1 MAQSYSRK
9 LHCRLQYLL
18 LQSLIKVAQARWRC
32 ALARQTWSR
41 LLTATKIVQCA
52 FRCHRAKSIREQKL
66 AMVAAAEA
74 KKEELLTAVEIV
86 QVNYNNCKNI
96 FL

>member
-1 MAQSYSRK
+1 
-9 LHCRLQYLL
+9 
-18 LQSLIKVAQARWRC
+18 
-32 ALARQTWSR
+32 
-41 LLTATKIVQCA
+41 
-52 FRCHRAKSIREQKL
+52 
-66 AMVAAAEA
+66 MVAAAEA